1 MDLKYDGKVWT
12 EFVSLRVGTSG
23 GLMWTSGRRFGFH
36 NSLGIF

>member
-23 GLMWTSGRRFGFH
+23 GLMWARWWIFRCH
-36 NSLGIF
+36 NWWV